1 MDISLLISPKGRIAR
16 GPFWLGF
23 LIIMGVSAL
32 TNAVPIAGQIVG
44 LVLIWPQVVIHVK
57 RLHDFGWSGW
67 LLLLPFSVSALC
79 TGMLM
84 LNGGTPLLTAT
95 PDKLPALVMSPA
107 MHLPLIY
114 LEVAFAVEFVF
125 LLWVGLTKG
134 DAQANRFGPA
144 PMRER

>member
-1 MDISLLISPKGRIAR
+1 MNAALLLTPKGRIAR

-23 LIIMGVSAL
+23 LIVMVLSAL
-32 TNAVPIAGQIVG
+32 TNAIPIVGQIAG
-44 LVLIWPQVVIHVK
+44 LVLLWPQIVIHVK

-79 TGMLM
+79 TGMMM
-84 LNGGTPLLTAT
+84 LNGGTALMTSAPEQ
-95 PDKLPALVMSPA
+95 LPALIMSPA
-107 MHLPLIY
+107 MRTPLIY

-144 PMRER
+144 HEAN